1 MKEQNASEKKKARW
15 SGEKKF
21 YVFTAI
27 GCAAVMLAIIIIAV
41 AVSGKDKVNN
51 QVDNGNNNVE
61 ISTPDENVGGE
72 DSGNEETVGGL
83 PEGMI
88 LPLSAV
94 TVLNDYGFYYN
105 QTLNSYYEHM
115 GMDFTAAAGTEV
127 YVVEDGVVESIYKD
141 DLLSGTEIVVKHGNG
156 LRSLYRFVTET
167 ADLKVG
173 MEITGTVRNVVD
185 FGAFIDIGVH
195 QDGLVHISEITDRYI
210 KHPSEVLKV
219 GQVVQVRIKEVD
231 LKKNRI
237 GLTMKKKN
245 G

>member
-72 DSGNEETVGGL
+72 DSGNEEAVGGL

-88 LPLSAV
+88 SPLSAV

-173 MEITGTVRNVVD
+173 VEVKKGDVIATVAEATGDEYKDGAHLHFEILQNGKSVD
-185 FGAFIDIGVH
+185 PAIH
-195 QDGLVHISEITDRYI
+195 
-210 KHPSEVLKV
+210 
-219 GQVVQVRIKEVD
+219 
-231 LKKNRI
+231 
-237 GLTMKKKN
+237 LTLEEK
-245 G
+245 